1 MPATGSIDMR
11 KSPRKREEQLNP
23 AQPGT
28 PTHSASGSGSSTSMG
43 SVPHASPRL
52 ASKNQ
57 DPLFDDHIYNTL
69 APLQAMRSG
78 QRDTTVSERGRSLEN
93 LPTSPAPPPYKSPS
107 PTHQV
112 QPYKSASP
120 AHQASPG
127 FNHRHLQY
135 QESPRDSPKNARRG
149 GEFCGVGSYQTQS
162 LTRRCSLSS
171 HSNSAASTP
180 PTPRSG
186 TVGSRSTLTHSPR
199 SFNSGGRS
207 PRHTHSFSAS
217 PAYSSGGNSGSPRT
231 PTRAQSY
238 RSGQYS
244 PAKQS
249 PSLVARRDREHENR
263 SGQYSP
269 AKQSPSLVAR
279 RDREHE
285 NRSGQYSP
293 AKQSPSLVAR
303 RDRKHENVRQTG
315 DIISS
320 VAAKTSQSG
329 EAHPTEREQSRRQSD
344 DQLGDIIDIDPA
356 NLQKEDM
363 EIAPHNFLKAESPAY
378 DKLDGKYYYYYYY
391 SSINISRC

>member
-43 SVPHASPRL
+43 SVPRASPRL

-57 DPLFDDHIYNTL
+57 DPLFDEHIYNTL
-69 APLQAMRSG
+69 APLQAMSG
-78 QRDTTVSERGRSLEN
+78 QRDTTVSERGRSFEN

-135 QESPRDSPKNARRG
+135 QESPRDSPTNARRG
-149 GEFCGVGSYQTQS
+149 GEFRGVGSYQTQS
-162 LTRRCSLSS
+162 LTRRRSLSS

-217 PAYSSGGNSGSPRT
+217 PAYSSGGNSGSPHT

-249 PSLVARRDREHENR
+249 PSLVARRDREHEN
-263 SGQYSP
+263 
-269 AKQSPSLVAR
+269 
-279 RDREHE
+279 
-285 NRSGQYSP
+285 
-293 AKQSPSLVAR
+293 
-303 RDRKHENVRQTG
+303 VRHTA

-320 VAAKTSQSG
+320 VAASIAKTSQSA

-344 DQLGDIIDIDPA
+344 DQLSDIIDIDPA
-356 NLQKEDM
+356 NLQKEDI

-378 DKLDGKYYYYYYY
+378 NKLDGKYYYY